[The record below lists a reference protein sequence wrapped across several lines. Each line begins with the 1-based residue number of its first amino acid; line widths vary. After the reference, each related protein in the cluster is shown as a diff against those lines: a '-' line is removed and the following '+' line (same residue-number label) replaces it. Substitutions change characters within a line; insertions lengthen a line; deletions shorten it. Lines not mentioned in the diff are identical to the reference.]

1 MNKKILTEA
10 DLFSDEKLENEQTS
24 SKEIIE
30 FEWKGKLKTYFDNLY
45 DLETIY
51 KPDSNYF
58 SQQSEITQ
66 TMRAMLLDWL
76 MEVSTLFRLKRETY
90 YITLST
96 LDRYL
101 SHTNVRKKEL
111 QLIGLTCLYI
121 ACKREEVFT
130 PPITDFSKASADSC
144 TNQDIKHM
152 ENQILHKLK
161 WQMYPG
167 TFYNWFNALLEEWD
181 EYMKYVFA
189 DYIQSKINSLDL
201 QRVLVTFKQ
210 KNQFSYERFHECM
223 ELLDI
228 CTLDYG
234 VYKFYEVRI
243 IAAILYMMVNR
254 WFILSKYE
262 IFACNDE
269 EQNEFECSLVVE
281 KLLHQFFMSTIQIQS
296 MEQLFPAIQFV
307 ESFRNF
313 PFHTSLE
320 GFREV
325 GINKSYEEFLA
336 YQTYNQD
343 NLEFI
348 VTLPSFQS

>member
-1 MNKKILTEA
+1 MSKKVLTEA

-24 SKEIIE
+24 SEEIIE
-30 FEWKGKLKTYFDNLY
+30 FEWKSKLKAYFDNLY

-51 KPDSNYF
+51 KPDYNCF
-58 SQQSEITQ
+58 SRQSEITL

-76 MEVSTLFRLKRETY
+76 MEVSVSFSLKRETY

-101 SHTNVRKKEL
+101 SHINVGKQEL

-121 ACKREEVFT
+121 ACKREEVIT

-144 TNQDIKHM
+144 TSQNIKHM
-152 ENQILHKLK
+152 ENQILHNLK

-167 TFYNWFNALLEEWD
+167 TFYNWLNALLEEWD

-189 DYIQSKINSLDL
+189 DYIQSSRNSLDL

-234 VYKFYEVRI
+234 VYKFYEVKVI
-243 IAAILYMMVNR
+243 SAILYIMVNR
-254 WFILSKYE
+254 WFTLSKYE
-262 IFACNDE
+262 IFAINDE
-269 EQNEFECSLVVE
+269 EQDSFECSLVVE
-281 KLLHQFFMSTIQIQS
+281 KLLQQFFASTVQIQS
-296 MEQLFPAIQFV
+296 YEQLFPAIQFV
-307 ESFRNF
+307 NSFMNF

-320 GFREV
+320 GFRVV
-325 GINKSYEEFLA
+325 GINVK
-336 YQTYNQD
+336 N
-343 NLEFI
+343 I
-348 VTLPSFQS
+348 